1 MKNEKLSTILVLIE
15 NPHCRVTENS
25 QSLVYFSWIF
35 TLVEETMNSRQIKLP
50 SLSYFSST
58 NQAQRQSY
66 KLETQN
72 KRIEEDT
79 VSYAILQSR
88 IS

>member
-1 MKNEKLSTILVLIE
+1 
-15 NPHCRVTENS
+15 
-25 QSLVYFSWIF
+25 
-35 TLVEETMNSRQIKLP
+35 MNSRQIKLP

-72 KRIEEDT
+72 KRTEEDT
-79 VSYAILQSR
+79 VSYAILQPR